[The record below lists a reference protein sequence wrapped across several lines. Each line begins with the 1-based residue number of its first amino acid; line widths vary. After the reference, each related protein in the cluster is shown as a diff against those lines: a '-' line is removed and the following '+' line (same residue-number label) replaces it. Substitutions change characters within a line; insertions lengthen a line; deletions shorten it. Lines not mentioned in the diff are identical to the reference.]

1 MFMSNRERRRKLK
14 TFENQT
20 SGENDEI
27 IRMIKV
33 FAIVVLALVSFYFIF
48 AIYNGEISF
57 GKKDDEEEEVTIQ
70 NIKILAGSTF
80 NRIDSEY
87 YVLFYDFEGNNALN
101 CLAIYNLYNQKE
113 EHLKMYVVDLNNAF
127 NKTYVVDSID
137 LVNVNSAS
145 ELKVMDASLIK
156 VKDGKAEFVISGN
169 EELSNYQDTL
179 LK

>member
-1 MFMSNRERRRKLK
+1 MSNRERRRKLK
-14 TFENQT
+14 KFEKQSN
-20 SGENDEI
+20 GENDEI

-57 GKKDDEEEEVTIQ
+57 GSKEEEKSEVEIQ
-70 NIKILAGSTF
+70 NVKILAGSTF

-87 YVLFYDFEGNNALN
+87 YVLFYDFEGDYAAN

-113 EHLKMYVVDLNNAF
+113 NNLKMYIVDLNDSF
-127 NKTYVVDSID
+127 NKKYVVDSNS
-137 LVNVNSAS
+137 LVNVNNID
-145 ELKVMDASLIK
+145 ELKVIDASLIK
-156 VKDGKAEFVISGN
+156 VKNGKAEFVISGN
-169 EELSNYQDTL
+169 EEISNYLETL